1 MAFTTSIK
9 GGLLKALERQPIERI
24 HNLQYDFKILEA
36 TSSKH
41 WQGELLGHQR
51 RFPYFDLDETIR
63 LPHCY
68 PYILT
73 LLKMT
78 VVNKRKTLFAIV
90 LRLLSSQTF

>member
-1 MAFTTSIK
+1 MK
-9 GGLLKALERQPIERI
+9 EG
-24 HNLQYDFKILEA
+24 
-36 TSSKH
+36 
-41 WQGELLGHQR
+41 
-51 RFPYFDLDETIR
+51 FPYFDLDETIR